1 MATVEALEWL
11 YYKGKKELEKKEYD
25 SARLRFQKILNM
37 TREKKWIERANA
49 MLASV
54 YLAEDNYFWA
64 MDHIHRALK
73 RNPYHAPHRYI
84 KAKIHMARKE
94 WERAANEALKA
105 VEENLDNSS
114 YYRLLG
120 KASYHCE
127 GYTTARRF
135 LEWALECEPDSA
147 EIMQDLARLEVAET
161 NFQRALNILKQALK
175 LTNPVESEKIRK
187 RIRIIQENWKITGS

>member
-11 YYKGKKELEKKEYD
+11 FYKGKKELEKKEYD
-25 SARLRFQKILNM
+25 SARLRFHKILNM
-37 TREKKWIERANA
+37 TRDKKWIERANA

-64 MDHIHRALK
+64 MDHIHQALK
-73 RNPYHAPHRYI
+73 RNPYHAPYRYI

-120 KASYHCE
+120 KACYHCE
-127 GYTTARRF
+127 GYVTARRF

-147 EIMQDLARLEVAET
+147 EIMLDLARLEVAES

-175 LTNPVESEKIRK
+175 LTNPAESEKIRK